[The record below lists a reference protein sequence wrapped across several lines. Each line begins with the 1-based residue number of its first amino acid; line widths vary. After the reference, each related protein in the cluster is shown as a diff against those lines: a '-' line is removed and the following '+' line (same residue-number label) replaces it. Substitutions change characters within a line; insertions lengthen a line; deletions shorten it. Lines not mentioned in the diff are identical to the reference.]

1 MSYSF
6 PKGREC
12 IIISPTD
19 NGTPYNLQQ
28 SVGFEVDDLY
38 EEMVQ
43 RGTIPGNVVAADLDK
58 KAQKWK
64 ERGYTLFHFFG
75 KKSREFYLVGFIV
88 HEGDSEFD

>member
-28 SVGFEVDDLY
+28 NVGFEVDDEY
-38 EEMVQ
+38 NTMVK
-43 RGTIPGNVVAADLDK
+43 RNTLPGNLLAADLDK
-58 KAQKWK
+58 KATFWK
-64 ERGYTLFHFFG
+64 NQGYTLFHFFG

-88 HEGDSEFD
+88 GEGDSEFD